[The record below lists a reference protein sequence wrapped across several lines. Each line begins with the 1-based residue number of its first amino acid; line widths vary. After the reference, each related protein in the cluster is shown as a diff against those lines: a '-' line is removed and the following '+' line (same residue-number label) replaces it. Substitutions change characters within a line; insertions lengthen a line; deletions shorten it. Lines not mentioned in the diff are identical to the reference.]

1 MQFLVLGPLEVITDG
16 RTVALPAAKHRALLT
31 ALLVRVNQRVPAD
44 SLIDSLWE
52 GRPPASAAKTLQTY
66 VSQLRREIE
75 PASAASDWRTLLDQI
90 GQAKGSSGELAEARR
105 IAAGLGPDTGLE
117 RMLLYWSGEWERSEA
132 AWTAAGDRDA
142 RSGDRLDGIL
152 NAYWLGRVRRLAT
165 YETAEAALAEGLAL
179 ALQGPQVPAEVMLR
193 AELARETGT
202 GLYRRIGAGRRWAAW
217 VAGRV

>member
-31 ALLVRVNQRVPAD
+31 ALLVRVNQTVPAY
-44 SLIDSLWE
+44 SLIYSLWE

-105 IAAGLGPDTGLE
+105 IAAGLGPDTVLE

-132 AWTAAGDRDA
+132 AWTAAGDAMPGPATAWTASSMPTGWAGCDA
-142 RSGDRLDGIL
+142 FWPRTR
-152 NAYWLGRVRRLAT
+152 RPRRRL
-165 YETAEAALAEGLAL
+165 
-179 ALQGPQVPAEVMLR
+179 LR
-193 AELARETGT
+193 ASRW
-202 GLYRRIGAGRRWAAW
+202 RRRGRRSPL
-217 VAGRV
+217 R